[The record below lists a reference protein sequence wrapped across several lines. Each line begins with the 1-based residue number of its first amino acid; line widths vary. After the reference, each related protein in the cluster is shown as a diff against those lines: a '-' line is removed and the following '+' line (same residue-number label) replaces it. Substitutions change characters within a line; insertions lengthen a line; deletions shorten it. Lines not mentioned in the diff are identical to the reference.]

1 MEVGQQPEQQHN
13 NNDVIINQQNEIHKD
28 LVNLIEPLLESS
40 DAAKQQFNILSES
53 KQQQVFYQGI
63 LDMIVTSTGPLH
75 ESYNDIYWELIHC
88 LVKSINIYSSKW
100 DINTPH
106 LVDSTCTIVLKIME
120 WLSNNSSAREFLLVI
135 EEFHGSSFISLSTF
149 TKISLIS
156 LSKNALK
163 RISTEK
169 RFNFLKCLIPPMI
182 RILVDEKNQQQ
193 DDVQKE
199 KQRKKKEI
207 QQQEEEEEE
216 DDDEEEEDEDEDDED
231 DKSIRILGPEKEET
245 ISQKN
250 SDQESC
256 WQHPLAS
263 ILDFIHSFIMDI
275 KTQETAVDQQP
286 PKQTNTAAIQQQHHL
301 LLHTLFQILS
311 LDIVSLPPQPL
322 LCNGNPLICTIGD
335 CLSLLGVSNNYILKT
350 DQRFRAKKREMELED
365 LYFDE
370 GLDEEDFED
379 DKDLVFDPINK
390 KSNDDDGSDND
401 DDESEFPE
409 EEDQENTIE
418 RQYDLDLSYTGIGY
432 YLYLLVLKPTEQYRL
447 PSIQSPNSILLNNL
461 PYLIRL
467 LQNKSYKLGFK
478 AIQLVSFLSKRIKE
492 SSVHVDK
499 QYLVNPPL
507 DDPIELVLGKQQDNN
522 TLINGD
528 GEKWINEQASSLL
541 DPQYHLL
548 QLIECVISFLVKCPV
563 QKIRTFTY
571 NSFIVLLDCLSPSTK
586 FNVLCNLIGT
596 CIFPSFTGL
605 LVHIFKEEINK
616 AWLSTDA
623 EYRSYFVSPKIL
635 EVVTIP
641 MQAGGNL
648 MERMDAIMNGL
659 NMYRY
664 LLIRDKESNNTGVW
678 SKSKIMG
685 AREQSLIPL
694 QKNLISIQNE
704 FKASSQGDEAAMQ
717 KVLKGVSKMG
727 MNDQLSTQ
735 DIQKASTLVVHHI
748 DLALDVINRIF
759 ELQDTLVSDD

>member
-1 MEVGQQPEQQHN
+1 MEQQQQDEQQ
-13 NNDVIINQQNEIHKD
+13 DVIRIQNEIQKD
-28 LVNLIEPLLESS
+28 LISLIEPLLES
-40 DAAKQQFNILSES
+40 DAAKQQLTILSES
-53 KQQQVFYQGI
+53 KESWVFYQGI
-63 LDMIVTSTGPLH
+63 LDMIVQDTGCLH
-75 ESYNDIYWELIHC
+75 DLYNDIYWELIHC
-88 LVKSINIYSSKW
+88 LVKSINIYSTKW
-100 DINTPH
+100 DIHNPH
-106 LVDSTCTIVLKIME
+106 LIDSTCTIVLKIME

-163 RISTEK
+163 RISVEK

-182 RILVDEKNQQQ
+182 RILIDDEKKQQQ
-193 DDVQKE
+193 QEELNAQQE
-199 KQRKKKEI
+199 KQRKRNDD
-207 QQQEEEEEE
+207 QEDDEDEE
-216 DDDEEEEDEDEDDED
+216 DDQDEEEEQD
-231 DKSIRILGPEKEET
+231 DKSIQIVGPEKEET
-245 ISQKN
+245 LSQQN
-250 SDQESC
+250 SDQELC
-256 WQHPLAS
+256 WQYPLS
-263 ILDFIHSFIMDI
+263 SVLDFIHSFIMDV
-275 KTQETAVDQQP
+275 KTLEKSVEQQHSQELDAT
-286 PKQTNTAAIQQQHHL
+286 AIQQQQHL
-301 LLHTLFQILS
+301 LLNALFKILS
-311 LDIVSLPPQPL
+311 LEIVSLPPQPL
-322 LCNGNPLICTIGD
+322 LLNGNPLICMIGE

-370 GLDEEDFED
+370 GLDEDDFED
-379 DKDLVFDPINK
+379 DKDLHFDPINIK
-390 KSNDDDGSDND
+390 KDQEEEEEEEEEEEG
-401 DDESEFPE
+401 EFPE
-409 EEDQENTIE
+409 EDQDNTIE
-418 RQYDLDLSYTGIGY
+418 RQHDLDLSYTGIGY

-447 PSIQSPNSILLNNL
+447 PSIQSPNSILLSNL

-467 LQNKSYKLGFK
+467 LQHKSYKIGFK

-492 SSVHVDK
+492 SSVQVDK
-499 QYLVNPPL
+499 KYLFNPVI
-507 DDPIELVLGKQQDNN
+507 DDPVELVLGKQLQEQN
-522 TLINGD
+522 TLTTSEGQ
-528 GEKWINEQASSLL
+528 KWINEQASALL

-548 QLIECVISFLVKCPV
+548 QLIQCIISFLVKCPV

-571 NSFIVLLDCLSPSTK
+571 NSFIVLLDCLCPSAR

-605 LVHIFKEEINK
+605 LVHIFKEQINK

-635 EVVTIP
+635 EVVQIP
-641 MQAGGNL
+641 MQSGGNL
-648 MERMDAIMNGL
+648 MERMDAIMNGI

-664 LLIRDKESNNTGVW
+664 LLIRDKETNNTGVW

-685 AREQSLIPL
+685 AREQSLHPL
-694 QKNLISIQNE
+694 QKNLLATQKE

-727 MNDQLSTQ
+727 MSDQLSTQ

-748 DLALDVINRIF
+748 DLALDVIDRII
-759 ELQDTLVSDD
+759 ELQDTLTRDD